1 MDEQVKARLIGATV
15 LVVAAVLLVPELLS
29 GPKREAD
36 EAAVDATKGTRT
48 VTIDLGGAVASGA
61 RVPPAEPA
69 PAPARETSRLTPVE
83 VPGENVRRDDAAA
96 EEMPPVER
104 SKPAATV
111 ASSEPIAP
119 PKSAAPPVTAK
130 PPDTAPTQTKASSA
144 GGWAVQVG
152 AFGSAE
158 SARKLVGDLKKD
170 GLTAYVAPL
179 NRNGKTLHRVRVGPA
194 ASRAEADK
202 LAVRIK
208 GRGLPASVVAPD

>member
-1 MDEQVKARLIGATV
+1 MTPKLVTATRL
-15 LVVAAVLLVPELLS
+15 VAC
-29 GPKREAD
+29 
-36 EAAVDATKGTRT
+36 
-48 VTIDLGGAVASGA
+48 
-61 RVPPAEPA
+61 
-69 PAPARETSRLTPVE
+69 
-83 VPGENVRRDDAAA
+83 
-96 EEMPPVER
+96 
-104 SKPAATV
+104 
-111 ASSEPIAP
+111 
-119 PKSAAPPVTAK
+119 APPVTVK
-130 PPDTAPTQTKASSA
+130 PPDTAPTQTKASST

-179 NRNGKTLHRVRVGPA
+179 NRNGKTLHRVRVGPV